1 MARSKQ
7 ERSYANASLETGYGH
22 GSRPCPP
29 RCRLRHPDNRTTPD
43 PADHGTTEQRDVQGR
58 QVKIEVQVANWKL
71 VDAGSPVATGEG
83 HLHFFVDQPASAVPA
98 GQAIPAGTAAYVHAG
113 KAPYTS
119 RELELTPGQHTITVV
134 MGDSSHVALA
144 QPTPQIVTFT
154 VQ

>member
-1 MARSKQ
+1 MRMHPWRRATVMAL
-7 ERSYANASLETGYGH
+7 ALVPLAVGCG
-22 GSRPCPP
+22 
-29 RCRLRHPDNRTTPD
+29 TPTIA
-43 PADHGTTEQRDVQGR
+43 PLPTLTITAPQNSATVQGR